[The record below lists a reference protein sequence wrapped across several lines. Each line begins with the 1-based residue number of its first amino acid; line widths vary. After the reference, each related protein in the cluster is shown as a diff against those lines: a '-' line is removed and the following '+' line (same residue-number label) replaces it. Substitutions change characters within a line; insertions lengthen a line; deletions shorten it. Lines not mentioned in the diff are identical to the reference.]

1 MTLWR
6 TVRSM
11 GTAVR
16 AGAAVGRSSRSR
28 REGNLPA
35 ALAQARAGLDLLG
48 KPHVC
53 RENPPEAAA
62 LVSLTVLAE
71 EIGAQLREVGASPA
85 DLTDSLRFL
94 KAMSTEPL
102 PDLCSSIPFLE
113 ERLALALARPAED
126 RRP

>member
-1 MTLWR
+1 M
-6 TVRSM
+6 S
-11 GTAVR
+11 TAVR

-28 REGNLPA
+28 SEGNLPA
-35 ALAQARAGLDLLG
+35 ALAHARAGLDLLG

-71 EIGAQLREVGASPA
+71 EIGAQLKEVGASTT
-85 DLTDSLRFL
+85 DLTDSIRFL
-94 KAMSTEPL
+94 KGMSSEPL

-113 ERLALALARPAED
+113 ERLALAVSRPAAD
-126 RRP
+126 VRN